1 KQRREE
7 IRRQEREN
15 PADMDER
22 VDQAYRKALLHGM
35 KMISRNTL
43 FNHATNGMSPETK
56 ERFEKM
62 VEENALQYL
71 MAPHSPGFADP
82 VEDDPEDE
90 EADSVGKGSHPASP
104 TESDSIRPDPTSF
117 SEAA

>member
-1 KQRREE
+1 MPDQKVL
-7 IRRQEREN
+7 EN
-15 PADMDER
+15 
-22 VDQAYRKALLHGM
+22 
-35 KMISRNTL
+35 
-43 FNHATNGMSPETK
+43 
-56 ERFEKM
+56 
-62 VEENALQYL
+62 L

-90 EADSVGKGSHPASP
+90 EADSVGNPASNP